1 MNVFALEFPPVS
13 HLFDWPDILF
23 SGSLFAV
30 NKTVLIYL
38 AAVLITSAIFL
49 TAGKQRNS
57 LVPVGV
63 QHVAEQGGAYW
74 LIDKIFAAQYE
85 NINLP
90 EQEFQV
96 WILELLETGGAQL
109 TCHDGDYNWQ
119 HDEKI
124 NFTDFPLKKI
134 TLYFTGNVL
143 LLPSEY

>member
-1 MNVFALEFPPVS
+1 MTDNQATENLLSEE
-13 HLFDWPDILF
+13 
-23 SGSLFAV
+23 
-30 NKTVLIYL
+30 YL
-38 AAVLITSAIFL
+38 RQFTGTEVWHRHPFFRRYYHTD
-49 TAGKQRNS
+49 
-57 LVPVGV
+57 GV

-96 WILELLETGGAQL
+96 WILELLETGGAKL

-124 NFTDFPLKKI
+124 NFTDFPMKKI